1 MIIKRYIAN
10 TTQEAMAQVKM
21 DLGSDA
27 VILNT
32 RRIRKKGIIGWFSKP
47 LMEVTAAIDNEIVV
61 SKGKVDQNTPQT
73 KEVQYNKDVITSL
86 EKKVDAMGQMVQK
99 LVSQVINN
107 NQKKTEQELT
117 VIQETINEGKE
128 YYDVL
133 LDNEVRQ
140 EYAVDILKKAK
151 ELYSKNGMDFCR
163 CFEHVIMDCLGNK
176 AKPIELLP
184 GKRKVILF
192 VGPTGVGK
200 TTTLAKLAANFTIE
214 QNKKV
219 GLITADTYRIAAVD
233 QLRVYAEILEIPMS
247 IIYEPSQITTALEEH
262 ADKDVVLIDTAGR
275 SMKDKDHEKEINELI
290 ALGDIDEIHLVIS
303 SNTSPQGCVNVI
315 NTYSFLPNYSLL
327 FTKLDEVTTY
337 GTILNCR
344 LMSNR
349 PISYITTGQNVPTD
363 IEIANI
369 NKIKDLLIG
378 NKKL

>member
-233 QLRVYAEILEIPMS
+233 QLRVYAEILEIPMRLFM
-247 IIYEPSQITTALEEH
+247 SQV
-262 ADKDVVLIDTAGR
+262 K
-275 SMKDKDHEKEINELI
+275 
-290 ALGDIDEIHLVIS
+290 
-303 SNTSPQGCVNVI
+303 
-315 NTYSFLPNYSLL
+315 LL
-327 FTKLDEVTTY
+327 QL
-337 GTILNCR
+337 
-344 LMSNR
+344 
-349 PISYITTGQNVPTD
+349 
-363 IEIANI
+363 
-369 NKIKDLLIG
+369 
-378 NKKL
+378 

>member
-303 SNTSPQGCVNVI
+303 SNTSPQGCP
-315 NTYSFLPNYSLL
+315 L
-327 FTKLDEVTTY
+327 
-337 GTILNCR
+337 G
-344 LMSNR
+344 
-349 PISYITTGQNVPTD
+349 
-363 IEIANI
+363 IEM
-369 NKIKDLLIG
+369 G
-378 NKKL
+378 FMET